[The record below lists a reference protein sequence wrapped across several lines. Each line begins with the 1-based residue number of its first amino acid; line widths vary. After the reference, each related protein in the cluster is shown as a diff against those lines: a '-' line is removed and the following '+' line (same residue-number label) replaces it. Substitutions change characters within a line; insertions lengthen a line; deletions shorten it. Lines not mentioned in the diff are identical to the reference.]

1 MSKRKELVVKPEDQ
15 DKFKYL
21 SKEIKTG
28 IASFH
33 KHDSNMLDIARSCGA
48 MVLEMKEIIA
58 HGHFA
63 SEMVKIFPGRSADT
77 RERWMFIAKNEAKVA
92 EALEKFPDV
101 KWGIN
106 NMERFLEGKFNP
118 DPLVEQNSEAIE
130 IAPPNELEHDYWD
143 QDDSYAE
150 EDARSKINLRYP
162 EPKFESIDSNPPKK
176 TSERSKAERPSHEF
190 TPFTIDIRIKATFQ
204 APKNMEQQ
212 ELLSVAKIPSTWTL
226 DGVFDFDSNVKILN
240 VESAIIKPAD
250 AFKTHEPEKVPSEH
264 CEAQPE

>member
-15 DKFKYL
+15 DKFKSL

-33 KHDSNMLDIARSCGA
+33 KHDANMLDIARSCGA
-48 MVLEMKEIIA
+48 KVLEMKEIIA

-130 IAPPNELEHDYWD
+130 IAAPNELEHDYSD
-143 QDDSYAE
+143 QNESYTE
-150 EDARSKINLRYP
+150 EGTLGTTNLRYP
-162 EPKFESIDSNPPKK
+162 EPKFESIDSSPPKK

-190 TPFTIDIRIKATFQ
+190 IPFTIDIRIKATFQ